1 MPRSYG
7 WDIWEEYVVDG
18 FKKKGSFSV
27 EAVFVVPVCL
37 MVVFFLLQAF
47 FYWHHSSWY
56 TAAAWECALTQMQ
69 SGPVE
74 ETADTHWQ
82 KVRTQQVLPVASVQE
97 RSETG
102 NQRVQV
108 VIRGSQAGVMGL
120 PVMHFQAGAK
130 RSWQSPATVLRRQ
143 KRLKQLTE

>member
-1 MPRSYG
+1 M
-7 WDIWEEYVVDG
+7 DG

-69 SGPVE
+69 KGPVE
-74 ETADTHWQ
+74 ETADTRWQ
-82 KVRTQQVLPVASVQE
+82 KVRTQQVFPVASVQE

-102 NQRVQV
+102 NEKVQV
-108 VIRGSQAGVMGL
+108 VVKGSQMAVMGL
-120 PVMHFQAGAK
+120 PVMHFQTEAK
-130 RSWQSPATVLRRQ
+130 RSWQSPATVLRR
-143 KRLKQLTE
+143 LKQLKRMTK